1 MEKIK
6 QWWDEFWMVLGL
18 MFVGID
24 WEEND
29 ND

>member
-6 QWWDEFWMVLGL
+6 QWWDEFWMVLAL

-24 WEEND
+24 WEDED